1 MSTVTF
7 YRAVMKAAGTD
18 DRALAKRATAA
29 VCHALRDRL
38 TPEEADQAV
47 AQLPLE
53 LKEVWEEGKREGR
66 RPVKL
71 DRAEFLERV
80 ARITTIS
87 EERNGRCVPAT
98 PKRAGRATGEP
109 TSWRKPLTVAH
120 EPSAEGGRAAGHL

>member
-47 AQLPLE
+47 AQRPLE
-53 LKEVWEEGKREGR
+53 LKEVWEEGTRGSPAPEARPCRVPRACGPDHDNQLREE
-66 RPVKL
+66 RPVCTGHTEACWARNRRAHFLAKAA
-71 DRAEFLERV
+71 DRR
-80 ARITTIS
+80 S
-87 EERNGRCVPAT
+87 
-98 PKRAGRATGEP
+98 
-109 TSWRKPLTVAH
+109 
-120 EPSAEGGRAAGHL
+120 